1 MTAKVK
7 INLQEGVIEL
17 EGSEEFVDRQVDKL
31 EAIIELFNQSSAEEQ
46 LEFSSGDEVTPE
58 EKNEESSESTA
69 PSGSSQEGLSVSDSF
84 GEWMHKFRDDIN
96 DQQKALVASFY
107 VQAQSLSNDF
117 KTIEVSNCLKD
128 HGIKIANPSTNI
140 KRLSTKKLTFQTRK
154 VGKLIYM
161 RVSKDGEANLKTML
175 R

>member
-7 INLQEGVIEL
+7 INLQEGIIEL
-17 EGSEEFVDRQVDKL
+17 EGSEDFVDRQVDKL
-31 EAIIELFNQSSAEEQ
+31 EAIIELFNQA
-46 LEFSSGDEVTPE
+46 
-58 EKNEESSESTA
+58 SSENETDSMPGEDGVVEDNET
-69 PSGSSQEGLSVSDSF
+69 GSADATTNGSLPQSLTVPDSF

-107 VQAQSLSNDF
+107 VQAKSSTNDF

-154 VGKLIYM
+154 VGKLIFM
-161 RVSKDGEANLKTML
+161 RVSKDGEAHLKTIL

>member
-17 EGSEEFVDRQVDKL
+17 EGSEDFVDRQVDKL
-31 EAIIELFNQSSAEEQ
+31 EAIIELFNQSISEIEDYFLPDQGGAVQEN
-46 LEFSSGDEVTPE
+46 DEATIA
-58 EKNEESSESTA
+58 T
-69 PSGSSQEGLSVSDSF
+69 QENIPAHQGLSVSDSF

-96 DQQKALVASFY
+96 DQEKALIASFY
-107 VQAQSLSNDF
+107 VQAKSSTNDF

-140 KRLSTKKLTFQTRK
+140 KRLATKKLTFQTRK

-161 RVSKDGEANLKTML
+161 RVSKDGEAHLKSML

>member
-7 INLQEGVIEL
+7 INLQEGIIEL

-31 EAIIELFNQSSAEEQ
+31 EAIIELFNQSSPDSDFN
-46 LEFSSGDEVTPE
+46 LDENITPE
-58 EKNEESSESTA
+58 DESEESAESASSNT
-69 PSGSSQEGLSVSDSF
+69 GSQGLTVSDSF

-107 VQAQSLSNDF
+107 VQAKSSTNDF

-161 RVSKDGEANLKTML
+161 RVSKDGEAHLKTIL

>member
-17 EGSEEFVDRQVDKL
+17 EGSEDFVDRQIDKL
-31 EAIIELFNQSSAEEQ
+31 EAIIELFNQSASEPEDNFLSGQSDTAQEDGETATTSQ
-46 LEFSSGDEVTPE
+46 SNIPAHQGFSVP
-58 EKNEESSESTA
+58 
-69 PSGSSQEGLSVSDSF
+69 DSF

-96 DQQKALVASFY
+96 DQEKALVASFY
-107 VQAQSLSNDF
+107 VQAKSSTNDF

-154 VGKLIYM
+154 VGKLIFM
-161 RVSKDGEANLKTML
+161 RVSKDGEAHL
-175 R
+175 RSKLR